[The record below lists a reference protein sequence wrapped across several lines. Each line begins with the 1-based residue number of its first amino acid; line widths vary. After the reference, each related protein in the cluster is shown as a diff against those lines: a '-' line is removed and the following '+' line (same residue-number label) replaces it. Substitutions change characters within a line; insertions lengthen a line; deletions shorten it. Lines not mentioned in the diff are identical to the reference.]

1 MTSRRRRCR
10 RLRRKKTISTTTTKE
25 NTDIGRENVCKGG
38 DGEEKIE
45 VNDDDRC
52 FGIYDYNSNFDDD
65 ATLRRRQLGLH
76 FVPE

>member
-1 MTSRRRRCR
+1 MTSRRRRCH

-52 FGIYDYNSNFDDD
+52 FGIYDYNYYRQNCYYNNSNFNDD
-65 ATLRRRQLGLH
+65 AS
-76 FVPE
+76 